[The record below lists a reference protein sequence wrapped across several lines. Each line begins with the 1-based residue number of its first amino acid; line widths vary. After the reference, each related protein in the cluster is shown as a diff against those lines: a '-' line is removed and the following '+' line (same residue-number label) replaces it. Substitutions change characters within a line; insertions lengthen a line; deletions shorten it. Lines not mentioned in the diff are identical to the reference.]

1 MSSQTYK
8 GGTVMQY
15 KSGREQLRQFYQQ
28 EDSGEKTYI
37 PAKPKINP
45 NEKDRFFRVC
55 AYCRVSTDNDE
66 QLSSFELQQAHYRQL
81 VQDHPNWELRRIF
94 ADQGISGTS
103 LKNRD
108 AFNEMIE
115 ACKRGEYDLILTK
128 SVSRFAR
135 NLVDCIS
142 LIRML
147 KGLTPP
153 VGVFFET
160 DNLYTLGENTEFMLS
175 FLATFA
181 QEESVKK
188 SEAMNW
194 SLHQRFKDGK
204 LLTPAPLGYDRQK
217 DAAGHYIKYAPL
229 LVNEAEARIVRFIYD
244 AYLSG
249 WSQGQIAEF
258 LKDIGCKT
266 KTGSKEWTG
275 SAVAYILTN
284 ERYCGNVLTWKT
296 FTADL
301 YEHKHKRNR
310 QDRDQ
315 YLYHDRHPAIVSVE
329 KFEAVQALI
338 ENRKHHVHGTLPAL
352 HVIDE
357 GIFRG
362 YIPINHHWVND
373 DPDIYYDISNSVTKV
388 LKVRSIE
395 KRSFSAFDLTGYQVV
410 RNQFT
415 QVRYEGPSITIAN
428 NRISFNLFCMKNFED
443 VGYVQLLLHPAE
455 RKIAIRPCREH
466 DTHSIRW
473 RPDPERP
480 IYSKTLNCQHF
491 GNALFTIMEWDPEY
505 IYRVRGIWAKRGTEQ
520 IIVFN
525 LVNAVPAVLMTAD
538 GEDSK
543 ARRRVELC
551 PAEWTEDFGDEFYE
565 HILENGFYYLVPDTE
580 WQTAAAS
587 IPAPG
592 MEQFTAPSAA
602 ELQLTMEALT
612 RGMEMH
618 NDGQPD

>member
-1 MSSQTYK
+1 
-8 GGTVMQY
+8 MQY
-15 KSGREQLRQFYQQ
+15 NSGREQLRQYYQQ
-28 EDSGEKTYI
+28 EDTGEKTFI

-81 VQDHPNWELRRIF
+81 VQDHPNWELKHIF

-153 VGVFFET
+153 VGMFFET

-194 SLHQRFKDGK
+194 SLQQRFKDGK

-229 LVNEAEARIVRFIYD
+229 LLNEAEARIVRFIYD

-249 WSQGQIAEF
+249 WSQEQIAEF
-258 LKDIGCKT
+258 LKDIGCQT
-266 KTGSKEWTG
+266 KTGSTDWTS

-315 YLYHDRHPAIVSVE
+315 YLYRDRHPAIVSVE

-352 HVIDE
+352 LVIDE

-373 DPDIYYDISNSVTKV
+373 DPSIYYDISNTVTKV
-388 LKVRSIE
+388 LKVKALD
-395 KRSFSAFDLTGYQVV
+395 KRSFSTFDLTGYQVV

-428 NRISFNLFCMKNFED
+428 NRISFNLFCIKNFED

-455 RKIAIRPCREH
+455 RKIAIRPCKEH

-505 IYRVRGIWAKRGTEQ
+505 IYRVRGIWAKRGPEQ

-525 LVNAVPAVLMTAD
+525 LVNAVPAVLMTPD

-565 HILENGFYYLVPDTE
+565 HILENGFYYLAPDNE
-580 WQTAAAS
+580 WRTSAAS

-592 MEQFTAPSAA
+592 MEQFAVPTAA
-602 ELQLTMEALT
+602 EFQLTMEDLT
-612 RGMEMH
+612 RETEMH

>member
-1 MSSQTYK
+1 MPNNK
-8 GGTVMQY
+8 EEL
-15 KSGREQLRQFYQQ
+15 REIYRR
-28 EDSGEKTYI
+28 EDSGEKTFI

-45 NEKDRFFRVC
+45 NEKDKFFRVC

-66 QLSSFELQQAHYRQL
+66 QLSSYELQQAHYKQL
-81 VQDHPNWELRRIF
+81 VHDHPNWDLRRIY
-94 ADQGISGTS
+94 ADEGISGTS

-108 AFNEMIE
+108 EFNEMIS
-115 ACKRGEYDLILTK
+115 ACRRGEYDLIVTK

-147 KGLTPP
+147 KGLNPP

-194 SLHQRFKDGK
+194 SLTQRFKVGK
-204 LLTPAPLGYDRQK
+204 LLTPALLGYDRPK
-217 DAAGHYIKYAPL
+217 DVTGRYVKYAPL
-229 LVNEAEARIVRFIYD
+229 EINEAEAQIVRFIYD

-249 WSQGQIAEF
+249 WSQESIASF
-258 LKDIGCKT
+258 LTDIGAET
-266 KTGSKEWTG
+266 KTGGIEWNSG
-275 SAVAYILTN
+275 SIGYILTN

-315 YLYHDRHPAIVSVE
+315 YLYRERHEAIISVE
-329 KFEAVQALI
+329 KFEAVQTLL
-338 ENRKHHVHGTLPAL
+338 ENRKHHIRGVLPSMQ
-352 HVIDE
+352 VIDE

-362 YIPINHHWVND
+362 FIPINHHWVND
-373 DPDIYYDISNSVTKV
+373 DPNVYYDISNSINTVVKV
-388 LKVRSIE
+388 KKIN
-395 KRSFSAFDLTGYQVV
+395 KRSLSAFDLEGYQVV
-410 RNQFT
+410 RSQFT
-415 QVRYEGPSITIAN
+415 QVRFEGPSITISGEK
-428 NRISFNLFCMKNFED
+428 ISFNKFCVKKFDD
-443 VGYVQLLLHPAE
+443 VGFIQLLLHPTE
-455 RKIAIRPCREH
+455 RKIAIRPCSEY
-466 DTHSIRW
+466 DTHYIRW
-473 RPDPERP
+473 RPDADKP

-491 GNALFTIMEWDPEY
+491 GNALYSIMEWNPDY
-505 IYRVRGIWAKRGTEQ
+505 MYRIRGTWAVRGNEQ

-525 LVNAVPAVLMTAD
+525 LINAVPAVTVSPE
-538 GEDSK
+538 GGTGPSK
-543 ARRRVELC
+543 RRVELC
-551 PAEWTEDFGDEFYE
+551 PDEWTDDFGDEFYE
-565 HILENGFYYLVPDTE
+565 HVIENDFYYLAPNTE
-580 WQTAAAS
+580 WQAQAES

-592 MEQFTAPSAA
+592 IAQYDVPSVEEFQRSLDMLKRGA
-602 ELQLTMEALT
+602 ENA
-612 RGMEMH
+612 
-618 NDGQPD
+618 DGQLSD

>member
-1 MSSQTYK
+1 
-8 GGTVMQY
+8 MQDD
-15 KSGREQLRQFYQQ
+15 GRREQLRQIYQR
-28 EDSGEKTYI
+28 EDTGEKTFI

-81 VQDHPNWELRRIF
+81 VQDHPNWDLRHIF

-108 AFNEMIE
+108 QFNEMIE
-115 ACKRGEYDLILTK
+115 ACRRGEYDLILTK

-188 SEAMNW
+188 SESMNW
-194 SLHQRFKDGK
+194 SLQQRFKDGK
-204 LLTPAPLGYDRQK
+204 LLTPAPLGYDREK
-217 DAAGHYIKYAPL
+217 DAAGHYVKYAPL
-229 LVNEAEARIVRFIYD
+229 LLNESEARIVRFIYD

-249 WSQGQIAEF
+249 WSQENIASF
-258 LKDIGCKT
+258 LKDIGCLT
-266 KTGSKEWTG
+266 KTGSTDWTS
-275 SAVAYILTN
+275 SAIGYILTN
-284 ERYCGNVLTWKT
+284 ERYVGNVLTWKT

-301 YEHKHKRNR
+301 YEHKHKKNK

-315 YLYHDRHPAIVSVE
+315 YLYHDRHPAIISVE
-329 KFEAVQALI
+329 KFEAVQSLI
-338 ENRKHHVHGTLPAL
+338 ENRKHHVRGGLPAL

-373 DPDIYYDISNSVTKV
+373 DPNVYYDISNSVAKV
-388 LKVRSIE
+388 LKVKTID
-395 KRSFSAFDLTGYQVV
+395 KRSFSAFDLSGYQVV

-415 QVRYEGPSITIAN
+415 QVRYEGPSITLAK
-428 NRISFNLFCMKNFED
+428 NRVSFNLFCMRCFES
-443 VGYVQLLLHPAE
+443 VAYIQLLLHPAE
-455 RKIAIRPCREH
+455 RKIAIRPCRER

-473 RPDPERP
+473 RPDPDKP
-480 IYSKTLNCQHF
+480 VYSKTLNCQHF
-491 GNALFTIMEWDPEY
+491 GNALFRIMEWDPEY
-505 IYRVRGIWAKRGTEQ
+505 IYRVRGTWAKRGAEQ

-525 LVNAVPAVLMTAD
+525 LVNAIPAMLVPSENAD
-538 GEDSK
+538 NT
-543 ARRRVELC
+543 ARRRTELC
-551 PAEWTEDFGDEFYE
+551 PAEWTDDFGEEFYE
-565 HILENGFYYLVPDTE
+565 HILENGFYYLAPDSE
-580 WQTAAAS
+580 WRTTAAS
-587 IPAPG
+587 VPAPG
-592 MEQFTAPSAA
+592 MEQFDVPTA
-602 ELQLTMEALT
+602 EQLQLTIDNLT
-612 RGMEMH
+612 RGNEMPY
-618 NDGQPD
+618 DG

>member
-1 MSSQTYK
+1 
-8 GGTVMQY
+8 MQN
-15 KSGREQLRQFYQQ
+15 KDGRDELRQIYQR
-28 EDSGEKTYI
+28 EDNSNKTFI

-66 QLSSFELQQAHYRQL
+66 QLSSFELQQAHYKQL
-81 VQDHPNWELRRIF
+81 VQDHPNWELKHIF

-108 AFNEMIE
+108 EFNEMIA
-115 ACKRGEYDLILTK
+115 ACKRGEYDLIVTK

-153 VGVFFET
+153 VGVYFET

-194 SLHQRFKDGK
+194 SLQQRFKDGK
-204 LLTPAPLGYDRQK
+204 LLTPAPLGYDRQR
-217 DAAGHYIKYAPL
+217 DSAGHYIKYAPL
-229 LVNEAEARIVRFIYD
+229 QINEAEASIVRFIYD
-244 AYLSG
+244 AYLAG
-249 WSQGQIAEF
+249 WSQEGIAEF
-258 LKDIGCKT
+258 LKDIGCRT
-266 KTGSKEWTG
+266 KTGSTDWKG
-275 SAVAYILTN
+275 HAISYILTN

-301 YEHKHKRNR
+301 YEHKHRKNR

-315 YLYHDRHPAIVSVE
+315 YLYRDQHPAIVSVE
-329 KFEAVQALI
+329 KFEAVQTLI
-338 ENRKHHVHGTLPAL
+338 ENRKHHVHGTLPL
-352 HVIDE
+352 FHVIDE
-357 GIFRG
+357 GIFKG

-373 DPDIYYDISNSVTKV
+373 DPNVYYDISNSVTKV
-388 LKVRSIE
+388 LKVKKID
-395 KRSFSAFDLTGYQVV
+395 KRSLSAFNLEGYQVV

-415 QVRYEGPSITIAN
+415 QVRYEGPSITFADS
-428 NRISFNLFCMKNFED
+428 RISFNLFCSKIFHD
-443 VGYVQLLLHPAE
+443 VGYIQLLLHPAE

-473 RPDPERP
+473 RADPEGP
-480 IYSKTLNCQHF
+480 VYAKTLSCQHF
-491 GNALFTIMEWDPEY
+491 GNALFGIMQWDPEY
-505 IYRVRGIWAKRGTEQ
+505 VYRVRGVWVKRGADQ

-525 LVNAVPAVLMTAD
+525 LANAVPAVMMTPD
-538 GEDSK
+538 TENSN
-543 ARRRVELC
+543 ARKRVEMY
-551 PAEWTEDFGDEFYE
+551 PAEWTDDFGDEFYE
-565 HILENGFYYLVPDTE
+565 HVLENGFYYLTPDSE
-580 WQTAAAS
+580 WCADAES

-592 MEQFTAPSAA
+592 IQQFAVPSES
-602 ELQLTMEALT
+602 ELQLTMENLMRET
-612 RGMEMH
+612 EMN
-618 NDGQPD
+618 NDGQKD

>member
-1 MSSQTYK
+1 
-8 GGTVMQY
+8 MQY
-15 KSGREQLRQFYQQ
+15 SDRENLRKIYQQ
-28 EDSGEKTYI
+28 EDSGTKTFI

-66 QLSSFELQQAHYRQL
+66 QLSSYELQQAHYRQL
-81 VQDHPNWELRRIF
+81 VEDHPNWELKRIY
-94 ADQGISGTS
+94 ADEGISGTS

-108 AFNEMIE
+108 EFNEMIL
-115 ACKRGEYDLILTK
+115 ACKRGEYDLIVTK

-194 SLHQRFKDGK
+194 SLSQRFKDGK
-204 LLTPAPLGYDRQK
+204 LLTPAPLGYNRPK
-217 DAAGHYIKYAPL
+217 DVSGHYIKYAPL
-229 LVNEAEARIVRFIYD
+229 EVNESEAKIVRFIFD
-244 AYLSG
+244 AYLLG
-249 WSQGQIAEF
+249 WSREDIAAF
-258 LKDIGCKT
+258 LEDINCPT
-266 KTGSKEWTG
+266 KTGKNGWSSGTVG
-275 SAVAYILTN
+275 YILSN

-301 YEHKHKRNR
+301 YEHKHKKNR

-315 YLYHDRHPAIVSVE
+315 YLYKERHDPIVSPE
-329 KFEAVQALI
+329 KFEAVQLLL
-338 ENRKHHVHGTLPAL
+338 ENRKHHLRGGFPSLQ
-352 HVIDE
+352 VISE
-357 GIFRG
+357 GIFHG
-362 YIPINHHWVND
+362 YIPINHHWIND
-373 DPDIYYDISNSVTKV
+373 DPNVYYDISNSITSPARVHQI
-388 LKVRSIE
+388 S
-395 KRSFSAFDLTGYQVV
+395 KRVFSAFNLDGYQVV

-415 QVRYEGPSITIAN
+415 QVRYEGPVL
-428 NRISFNLFCMKNFED
+428 SFSSEKATFNTFCIKCFEG
-443 VGYVQLLLHPAE
+443 VSHIQLLLHPAE
-455 RKIAIRPCREH
+455 RKIAIRPCKEN

-480 IYSKTLNCQHF
+480 ISAKTLSCPHF
-491 GNALFTIMEWDPEY
+491 GTALYRIMEWNPDFVY
-505 IYRVRGIWAKRGTEQ
+505 KIRGIWAKKKNEQ

-525 LVNAVPAVLMTAD
+525 LCNAVPAIITEGDNNA
-538 GEDSK
+538 K
-543 ARRRVELC
+543 RKKQVEFC
-551 PAEWTEDFGDEFYE
+551 PEEWNDDFGAEFYE
-565 HILENGFYYLVPDTE
+565 HILDNDFYYLSPNAS
-580 WQTAAAS
+580 WQADAIS

-592 MEQFTAPSAA
+592 ILQVELPSEQD
-602 ELQLTMEALT
+602 LQISIEDLKKETEIQ
-612 RGMEMH
+612 
-618 NDGQPD
+618 NGQLSN